1 MVRGLYTAHTGM
13 VNEQRRLD
21 IISNNLENVATT
33 GYKGESVTSQAFDQV
48 LAIKV
53 RDRSENYNN
62 ETIGR
67 MSLGVKTGEVYT
79 DHSQG
84 SVKQTGNT
92 FDLAISGA
100 GFFPISVLNKNGE
113 ASIKYTRDGSFK
125 MTSEGFIVDTSGNR
139 LQGLSGDLQVPTN
152 ANSIAV
158 DSMGFVTADGEV
170 IDRIELVDFD
180 NYDYLSKFGDNL
192 YDAVDGATAIA
203 AEIGRAHV

>member
-1 MVRGLYTAHTGM
+1 
-13 VNEQRRLD
+13 
-21 IISNNLENVATT
+21 
-33 GYKGESVTSQAFDQV
+33 
-48 LAIKV
+48 
-53 RDRSENYNN
+53 
-62 ETIGR
+62 
-67 MSLGVKTGEVYT
+67 
-79 DHSQG
+79 
-84 SVKQTGNT
+84 
-92 FDLAISGA
+92 
-100 GFFPISVLNKNGE
+100 
-113 ASIKYTRDGSFK
+113 

-203 AEIGRAHV
+203 ADGTLLQGYLEQSNVNSVSEMVEMIAITRSYEANQKVIKSIDTMLEKAVNSVGKL